1 MILIIIENN
10 YNNYLNDHNLL
21 FFIYNYYISI
31 KLLISVLQTLINC
44 LSDCSLVFI
53 FLILNTQIS
62 ILINKSGSPVE
73 LFAASRFKPF

>member
-44 LSDCSLVFI
+44 LSDCSLAFI
-53 FLILNTQIS
+53 FILFIKLCLNNLKFRYIF
-62 ILINKSGSPVE
+62 IKLKI
-73 LFAASRFKPF
+73 